1 MRHRTPSLIA
11 AALLAVLAAAIA
23 LAGACGESSSSAS
36 PTASIPT
43 TPTTT
48 PSPPVTPGCGVTSV
62 GFTPLNDLTGGTY
75 RDQPGGLYPGRTN
88 IHPDQAAGITIARA
102 IQPRSASGVPD
113 PAGTYALVSIG
124 MSNTTQEFSAFKAIA
139 DRDAGKDPALA
150 IVDGAQGGQTAALW
164 ATPGC
169 ACWGVL
175 DSRLQAAG
183 VSAAQVAVV
192 WLKGADAGPTSGW
205 PAHAQLLQREIE
217 TMLQLLKQRFPNL
230 QIAYLSSRIYAGY
243 ATSTLNPEPYAYE
256 SAFSVRGVIQDQQ
269 NGQGSIDYRS
279 GQAPWVAWGPYL
291 WADGVRP
298 RSDGLTWACSELS
311 ATDGTHP
318 STTGQ
323 QKVATML
330 LDFVRADAT
339 AREWFLR

>member
-1 MRHRTPSLIA
+1 MRRRQTLA
-11 AALLAVLAAAIA
+11 VAALAAVLAV
-23 LAGACGESSSSAS
+23 AGACGEPSSSAS
-36 PTASIPT
+36 PAAASPT

-48 PSPPVTPGCGVTSV
+48 PAQIAAPGCGVTSV
-62 GFTPLNDLTGGTY
+62 GFTPLTDLTGGTY

-88 IHPDQAAGITIARA
+88 AHPDQASGIALARA
-102 IQPRSASGVPD
+102 IQPRSSAGAPD
-113 PAGTYALVSIG
+113 PAGKYALVSIG
-124 MSNTTQEFSAFKAIA
+124 MSNTTQEFSAFKTIA

-164 ATPGC
+164 ASPAC

-192 WLKGADAGPTSGW
+192 WLKEADAGPTSGW
-205 PAHAQLLQREIE
+205 PAHAATLKTEIE

-256 SAFSVRGVIQDQQ
+256 SAFAVRGVIQDQL
-269 NGQGSIDYRS
+269 GGAGGIDYRA
-279 GQAPWVAWGPYL
+279 GQAPWVGWGPYL
-291 WADGVRP
+291 WADGIRP
-298 RSDGLTWACSELS
+298 RSDGLTWACADFSTS
-311 ATDGTHP
+311 DGTHP
-318 STTGQ
+318 SASGQ
-323 QKVATML
+323 QKVASML
-330 LDFVRADAT
+330 VDFVRTDAS

>member
-1 MRHRTPSLIA
+1 MTQTPPRLSLIA
-11 AALLAVLAAAIA
+11 AALLVVLAAA
-23 LAGACGESSSSAS
+23 GACGDQGSTTSPS
-36 PTASIPT
+36 PTTPT

-48 PSPPVTPGCGVTSV
+48 PTPPATTGCSVTSV

-88 IHPDQAAGITIARA
+88 THPDQAAGITMARA
-102 IQPRSASGVPD
+102 IQPRSAAGALD
-113 PAGTYALVSIG
+113 PAGKYALVSIG

-139 DRDAGKDPALA
+139 DRDAGKDPSLA

-192 WLKGADAGPTSGW
+192 WLKEADAGPTSGW

-243 ATSTLNPEPYAYE
+243 ATSTLNPEPYA
-256 SAFSVRGVIQDQQ
+256 
-269 NGQGSIDYRS
+269 
-279 GQAPWVAWGPYL
+279 
-291 WADGVRP
+291 
-298 RSDGLTWACSELS
+298 
-311 ATDGTHP
+311 
-318 STTGQ
+318 
-323 QKVATML
+323 
-330 LDFVRADAT
+330 
-339 AREWFLR
+339 

>member
-1 MRHRTPSLIA
+1 VV
-11 AALLAVLAAAIA
+11 AALATAIA
-23 LAGACGESSSSAS
+23 LTGACGESSSSAS
-36 PTASIPT
+36 PTSS

-48 PSPPVTPGCGVTSV
+48 PSQPVTPGCSVTSV

-88 IHPDQAAGITIARA
+88 THPDQAAGITLARA
-102 IQPRSASGVPD
+102 IQPRSAAGAPD
-113 PAGTYALVSIG
+113 PAGKYALVSIG
-124 MSNTTQEFSAFKAIA
+124 MSNTTMEFGAFKALA
-139 DRDAGKDPALA
+139 DRDAGKDPALV

-164 ATPGC
+164 ASPSC

-175 DSRLQAAG
+175 DGRLQAAG

-192 WLKGADAGPTSGW
+192 WLKEADAGPTSGW
-205 PAHAQLLQREIE
+205 PAHAATLKTEIE

-269 NGQGSIDYRS
+269 NGLGGVDYRT
-279 GQAPWVAWGPYL
+279 GQAPWAAWGPYL
-291 WADGVRP
+291 WADGVLP
-298 RSDGLTWACSELS
+298 RSDGLTWACADFSTS
-311 ATDGTHP
+311 DGTHP

>member
-1 MRHRTPSLIA
+1 MAGLMRRRRHPLMA
-11 AALLAVLAAAIA
+11 AALAAVLA
-23 LAGACGESSSSAS
+23 LTGACGDSSSSAS
-36 PTASIPT
+36 RTDATPT

-48 PSPPVTPGCGVTSV
+48 PSQPVAPGCGVTSV
-62 GFTPLNDLTGGTY
+62 GFSPLNDLAGGTY

-88 IHPDQAAGITIARA
+88 SHPDQAAGVALARA
-102 IQPRSASGVPD
+102 IQPRSTAGAPD
-113 PAGTYALVSIG
+113 PNGKYALVSIG
-124 MSNTTQEFSAFKAIA
+124 MSNTTMEFGAFKAIA
-139 DRDAGKDPALA
+139 DREAGKDPALA

-164 ATPGC
+164 ASPAC

-183 VSAAQVAVV
+183 VGAAQVAVV
-192 WLKGADAGPTSGW
+192 WLKEADAGPTSGW
-205 PAHAQLLQREIE
+205 PAYAATLKSEME

-230 QIAYLSSRIYAGY
+230 EIAYLSSRIYAGY

-256 SAFSVRGVIQDQQ
+256 SAFSVRGVIQDQL
-269 NGQGSIDYRS
+269 NGQGGIDYRT

-311 ATDGTHP
+311 SSDGTHP

-323 QKVATML
+323 QKVASML
-330 LDFVRADAT
+330 LEFVRSDAT